1 MAITISGDGIPES
14 SLQISNTPT
23 NGQFLSAQSGNTGGL
38 TWAAASG
45 GSGDMVFISKT
56 TVSSNVTSVDFTSLS
71 GYNTYKVIFSAV
83 HSSANSYDMF
93 RCRIYDSG
101 SEVTADGAYDYRTRN
116 FSSSDNSA
124 GQSQTFWG
132 IMKGGSGAIF
142 GELTFVTGTNIVSV
156 FGQVSQAT
164 GSAVDISISAGSIDA
179 TVDSIASFDGI
190 KIYPANNNITSG
202 TFSLYGIKDS

>member
-56 TVSSNVTSVDFTSLS
+56 TVSSNVTAVDFTSLS
-71 GYNTYKVIFSAV
+71 GYNTYKIIFDCHTTSTIFL
-83 HSSANSYDMF
+83 N
-93 RCRIYDSG
+93 CRIYDGG
-101 SEVTADGAYDYRTRN
+101 SLVTGDGAYDSRIRYN
-116 FSSSDNSA
+116 GSNSTGQTQTLWYMHRQDAA
-124 GQSQTFWG
+124 GNV
-132 IMKGGSGAIF
+132 F
-142 GELTFVTGTNIVSV
+142 GEATFTVLSDRVNVRAVTGGT
-156 FGQVSQAT
+156 T
-164 GSAVDISISAGSIDA
+164 GSDVFVGNMSGGTDP
-179 TVDSIASFDGI
+179 TVDSIGSFDGI
-190 KIYPANNNITSG
+190 RIYPANNNITSG